1 MIERWKGCERN
12 VILSQETGMHIKRLM
27 KENGISVR
35 EVQESLG
42 LESPQAV
49 YKWLH
54 GTSLPAL
61 DNLLALSRLLGV
73 RMEDILVC
81 TETCRYPLWIK
92 GDALEA
98 PEAWEGCRTKWEGP
112 VKVSRR
118 QGRLTGLSHFTKLQ
132 TVVRWGLR
140 AQLVGGARQIL
151 LYPGRRAGRRAHAPQ
166 GGLTPGRMYALKER
180 MQERS
185 A

>member
-1 MIERWKGCERN
+1 MGGTGESE
-12 VILSQETGMHIKRLM
+12 QE
-27 KENGISVR
+27 
-35 EVQESLG
+35 
-42 LESPQAV
+42 
-49 YKWLH
+49 
-54 GTSLPAL
+54 
-61 DNLLALSRLLGV
+61 
-73 RMEDILVC
+73 
-81 TETCRYPLWIK
+81 
-92 GDALEA
+92 
-98 PEAWEGCRTKWEGP
+98 
-112 VKVSRR
+112 
-118 QGRLTGLSHFTKLQ
+118 RLTGLSHFTKLQ